1 MRAAAAAIII
11 GNKIGAEEEDVA
23 IDYSKRISILA
34 PIAGFILG
42 IIILV
47 HEFGHFIWAKTFGV
61 HIYEFS
67 IGMGPLLH
75 THKGKKDGINYNI
88 RAIPIGGFVSMAGE
102 VYDSGEVDENNKKI
116 KKDKLMCNKKWWQRL
131 IILVAGVVNNFIL
144 AIVILFIYTLIW
156 GGGAITPKVLNVVED
171 KPAAAAGLKSG
182 DVITSIN
189 GYNVSSWDKAQIILY
204 YKNTNEYYTFE
215 VKHTDGTK
223 EEIKIKPEIIK
234 DEETGAESKL
244 FGIQID
250 AEDTSNVFK
259 SFVYSIRKFN
269 SIISSMVYTIW
280 GLISGKIGLSALSGP
295 VGIYEAV
302 GETINYGINYF
313 LYILAFLSI
322 NVGFINILP
331 FPAFDGGHVLFLI
344 IEKIKGSPVNAK
356 IENTCHLIGF
366 ILVFLLMIVVTISDI
381 IKLF

>member
-1 MRAAAAAIII
+1 MLPSIGLFII
-11 GNKIGAEEEDVA
+11 KI
-23 IDYSKRISILA
+23 LLLL
-34 PIAGFILG
+34 FILG

-171 KPAAAAGLKSG
+171 KPAAVAGLKSG
-182 DVITSIN
+182 DVITNIN

-295 VGIYEAV
+295 VGIYEVV

-331 FPAFDGGHVLFLI
+331 FPAFDGGRVFFLI
-344 IEKIKGSPVNAK
+344 VEKIKGSPINSK
-356 IENTCHLIGF
+356 FENTCHMIGF
-366 ILVFLLMIVVTISDI
+366 CLLLLLMLLITAQDI
-381 IKLF
+381 IRLF

>member
-1 MRAAAAAIII
+1 MLSSIGLFII
-11 GNKIGAEEEDVA
+11 KI
-23 IDYSKRISILA
+23 LLLL
-34 PIAGFILG
+34 FILG

-182 DVITSIN
+182 DVITNIN

-259 SFVYSIRKFN
+259 SFIYSIRKFN

-295 VGIYEAV
+295 VGIYEVV

>member
-1 MRAAAAAIII
+1 MLSSIGLFII
-11 GNKIGAEEEDVA
+11 KILLL
-23 IDYSKRISILA
+23 I
-34 PIAGFILG
+34 FILG

-75 THKGKKDGINYNI
+75 TYKGKKDGINYNI

-156 GGGAITPKVLNVVED
+156 GGGAITPKVLNVVEG

-182 DVITSIN
+182 DVITNIN

-223 EEIKIKPEIIK
+223 EKIKIKPEIIK

-259 SFVYSIRKFN
+259 SFIYSIRKFN

-295 VGIYEAV
+295 VGIYEVV
-302 GETINYGINYF
+302 GDTINYGINYF

>member
-1 MRAAAAAIII
+1 MLSSIGLFII
-11 GNKIGAEEEDVA
+11 KI
-23 IDYSKRISILA
+23 LLLL
-34 PIAGFILG
+34 FILG

-223 EEIKIKPEIIK
+223 DEIKIKPEIIK

-259 SFVYSIRKFN
+259 SFIYSIRKFN

>member
-1 MRAAAAAIII
+1 MLASIGLFII
-11 GNKIGAEEEDVA
+11 KI
-23 IDYSKRISILA
+23 LLLL
-34 PIAGFILG
+34 FILG

>member
-1 MRAAAAAIII
+1 MLPSIGLFII
-11 GNKIGAEEEDVA
+11 KI
-23 IDYSKRISILA
+23 LLLL
-34 PIAGFILG
+34 FILG

-182 DVITSIN
+182 DVITNIN

-366 ILVFLLMIVVTISDI
+366 ILVFLLMIIVTISDI

>member
-1 MRAAAAAIII
+1 MLPSIGLFII
-11 GNKIGAEEEDVA
+11 KI
-23 IDYSKRISILA
+23 LLLL
-34 PIAGFILG
+34 FILG

-182 DVITSIN
+182 DVITNIN

-223 EEIKIKPEIIK
+223 EEIKIKPEIVK

-259 SFVYSIRKFN
+259 SFIYSIRKFN

-295 VGIYEAV
+295 VGIYEVV

-366 ILVFLLMIVVTISDI
+366 ILIFLLMIVVTISDI

>member
-1 MRAAAAAIII
+1 MLPSIGLFII
-11 GNKIGAEEEDVA
+11 KI
-23 IDYSKRISILA
+23 LLLL
-34 PIAGFILG
+34 FILG

-182 DVITSIN
+182 DVITNIN

-366 ILVFLLMIVVTISDI
+366 ILVFLLMIVVTINDI

>member
-1 MRAAAAAIII
+1 MLPSIGLFII
-11 GNKIGAEEEDVA
+11 KI
-23 IDYSKRISILA
+23 LLLL
-34 PIAGFILG
+34 FILG

-182 DVITSIN
+182 DVITNIN

-223 EEIKIKPEIIK
+223 DEIKIKPEIIK

-259 SFVYSIRKFN
+259 SFIYSIRKFN

-366 ILVFLLMIVVTISDI
+366 ILIFLLMIVVTISDI

>member
-1 MRAAAAAIII
+1 MLPSIGLFII
-11 GNKIGAEEEDVA
+11 KI
-23 IDYSKRISILA
+23 LLLL
-34 PIAGFILG
+34 FILG

-88 RAIPIGGFVSMAGE
+88 RAIPIGGFVSIAGE

-171 KPAAAAGLKSG
+171 KPAATAGLKSG
-182 DVITSIN
+182 DVITNIN

>member
-1 MRAAAAAIII
+1 MLSSIGLFII
-11 GNKIGAEEEDVA
+11 KI
-23 IDYSKRISILA
+23 LLLL
-34 PIAGFILG
+34 FILG

-144 AIVILFIYTLIW
+144 AIVILFIYTHIW

-182 DVITSIN
+182 DVITNIN

-295 VGIYEAV
+295 VGIYEVV

-366 ILVFLLMIVVTISDI
+366 ILIFLLMIVVTISDI

>member
-1 MRAAAAAIII
+1 MLPSIGLFII
-11 GNKIGAEEEDVA
+11 KI
-23 IDYSKRISILA
+23 LLLL
-34 PIAGFILG
+34 FILG

-182 DVITSIN
+182 DVITNIN

-295 VGIYEAV
+295 VGIYEVV

-331 FPAFDGGHVLFLI
+331 FPAFDGGRVFFLI
-344 IEKIKGSPVNAK
+344 VEAIRRKPINAK
-356 IENTCHLIGF
+356 FENACHLVGF
-366 ILVFLLMIVVTISDI
+366 ALLMLLMIYITIQDI
-381 IKLF
+381 IRLF

>member
-1 MRAAAAAIII
+1 MLPSIGLFII
-11 GNKIGAEEEDVA
+11 KI
-23 IDYSKRISILA
+23 LLLL
-34 PIAGFILG
+34 FILG

-75 THKGKKDGINYNI
+75 THKGKKDDINYNI

-182 DVITSIN
+182 DVITNIN

-259 SFVYSIRKFN
+259 SFIYSIRKFN

-295 VGIYEAV
+295 VGIYEVV

-366 ILVFLLMIVVTISDI
+366 ILVFLLMIIVTISDI

>member
-1 MRAAAAAIII
+1 MLSSI
-11 GNKIGAEEEDVA
+11 GLFIMKI
-23 IDYSKRISILA
+23 LLLL
-34 PIAGFILG
+34 FILG

-182 DVITSIN
+182 DVITNIN

-259 SFVYSIRKFN
+259 SFIYSIRKFN

-295 VGIYEAV
+295 VGIYEVV

-366 ILVFLLMIVVTISDI
+366 ILIFPLMIIVTISDI

>member
-1 MRAAAAAIII
+1 MLSSIGLFII
-11 GNKIGAEEEDVA
+11 KI
-23 IDYSKRISILA
+23 LLLL
-34 PIAGFILG
+34 FILG

-182 DVITSIN
+182 DVITNIN

-204 YKNTNEYYTFE
+204 YKNTNEYYTLE

-295 VGIYEAV
+295 VGIYEVV

>member
-1 MRAAAAAIII
+1 MLPSIGLFII
-11 GNKIGAEEEDVA
+11 KI
-23 IDYSKRISILA
+23 LLLL
-34 PIAGFILG
+34 FILG

-171 KPAAAAGLKSG
+171 KPAAVAGLKSG
-182 DVITSIN
+182 DVITNIN

-259 SFVYSIRKFN
+259 SFIYSIRKFN

-295 VGIYEAV
+295 VGIYEVV

-366 ILVFLLMIVVTISDI
+366 ILVFLLMIIVTISDI

>member
-1 MRAAAAAIII
+1 MLSSIGLFII
-11 GNKIGAEEEDVA
+11 KILLL
-23 IDYSKRISILA
+23 I
-34 PIAGFILG
+34 FILG

-182 DVITSIN
+182 DVITNIN

>member
-1 MRAAAAAIII
+1 MFASIGLFII
-11 GNKIGAEEEDVA
+11 KI
-23 IDYSKRISILA
+23 LLLL
-34 PIAGFILG
+34 FILG

-102 VYDSGEVDENNKKI
+102 VYDSGGGGENNKKI

-144 AIVILFIYTLIW
+144 AIVILFVYTLIW
-156 GGGAITPKVLNVVED
+156 GGGAITPKVLDVVED
-171 KPAAAAGLKSG
+171 KPAATAGLKSG

-189 GYNVSSWDKAQIILY
+189 GYKVSSWDKAQIILY

-295 VGIYEAV
+295 VGIYEVV
-302 GETINYGINYF
+302 GESINYGINYF

-356 IENTCHLIGF
+356 IENTCHLVGF
-366 ILVFLLMIVVTISDI
+366 ILIFLLMILVTISDI

>member
-1 MRAAAAAIII
+1 MLPSIGLFII
-11 GNKIGAEEEDVA
+11 KI
-23 IDYSKRISILA
+23 LLLL
-34 PIAGFILG
+34 FILG

-171 KPAAAAGLKSG
+171 KPAAVAGLKSG
-182 DVITSIN
+182 DVITNIN

-259 SFVYSIRKFN
+259 SFIYSIRKFN

>member
-1 MRAAAAAIII
+1 MLPSIGLFII
-11 GNKIGAEEEDVA
+11 KI
-23 IDYSKRISILA
+23 LLLL
-34 PIAGFILG
+34 FILG

-171 KPAAAAGLKSG
+171 KPAAVAGLKSG

-250 AEDTSNVFK
+250 TEDTSNVFK

>member
-1 MRAAAAAIII
+1 MLPSIGLFII
-11 GNKIGAEEEDVA
+11 KI
-23 IDYSKRISILA
+23 LLLL
-34 PIAGFILG
+34 FILG

-295 VGIYEAV
+295 VGIYEVV
-302 GETINYGINYF
+302 GETINYGLNYF

-366 ILVFLLMIVVTISDI
+366 ILIFLLMIVVTISDI

>member
-1 MRAAAAAIII
+1 MFEIDRRFIYILLGCLVLFSIFTYSTGNIVSLLFTIPPVIIAITFHEFAHAWMADKL
-11 GNKIGAEEEDVA
+11 GDETPRMQGRLTLNPLSHLDPVGFV
-23 IDYSKRISILA
+23 LLMF
-34 PIAGFILG
+34 AGFG
-42 IIILV
+42 
-47 HEFGHFIWAKTFGV
+47 W
-61 HIYEFS
+61 
-67 IGMGPLLH
+67 
-75 THKGKKDGINYNI
+75 GKPVQIDTRNFN
-88 RAIPIGGFVSMAGE
+88 RNVSVQKGE
-102 VYDSGEVDENNKKI
+102 V
-116 KKDKLMCNKKWWQRL
+116 
-131 IILVAGVVNNFIL
+131 LVSLAGPVMNFIL

-182 DVITSIN
+182 DVITNIN
-189 GYNVSSWDKAQIILY
+189 GYNVSSWDKAQIILF